1 MRASGALSCT
11 RLEVSLRTSQ
21 KHLANNSAVL
31 TKTQLLDKVS
41 KHLPVTNGAFEIHR
55 AFGVTPMRAPPADYK
70 SAIPAC
76 QVQLGAP
83 SRRLLHGG
91 RDAMRGAPSC
101 TRLEVS
107 LRTSQKHLAN
117 NSAVL
122 TKTQLPDKVSKHLPV
137 TNGALAI
144 DRASWETSMRA
155 SPAKYNLALPA
166 GAYYTAG

>member
-1 MRASGALSCT
+1 
-11 RLEVSLRTSQ
+11 
-21 KHLANNSAVL
+21 
-31 TKTQLLDKVS
+31 
-41 KHLPVTNGAFEIHR
+41 
-55 AFGVTPMRAPPADYK
+55 
-70 SAIPAC
+70 
-76 QVQLGAP
+76 
-83 SRRLLHGG
+83 
-91 RDAMRGAPSC
+91 MRGAPSC